1 LGVTWVGPPLDHP
14 INEAEYRRVFVAL
27 SQDHADGFMVHD
39 DAENFSNHKVI
50 VELAAKN
57 RLPAI
62 YPARIFVD
70 AGGLMS
76 YGMDASA
83 VGHRVADIVDQI
95 LKGQKPSD
103 IPVFQPTRFELVI
116 NLKTAKILGLTVPP
130 ELLATADEVI
140 E

>member
-1 LGVTWVGPPLDHP
+1 
-14 INEAEYRRVFVAL
+14 
-27 SQDHADGFMVHD
+27 MVHD